1 MRVTF
6 DDGIQSAL
14 AYDTI
19 TGVNDPPTV
28 LGATP
33 DLRANAYTAVQGVQ
47 LVVPNL
53 GPPPVVGVLAN
64 DVAGADSNP
73 TSLVAVPASGTT
85 PHGVFS
91 LAANGSFT
99 YTSDPKYDGIDTFTY
114 RANNGTFTY
123 TNAGVSP
130 NPPTTTVPMNSV
142 NSGLVTV
149 TITVLKKPAR

>member
-1 MRVTF
+1 
-6 DDGIQSAL
+6 
-14 AYDTI
+14 
-19 TGVNDPPTV
+19 VNDPPVVGTTAG
-28 LGATP
+28 LN
-33 DLRANAYTAVQGVQ
+33 LRADSYTAVQGIT
-47 LVVPNL
+47 LVVPL
-53 GPPPVVGVLAN
+53 PGVLGN
-64 DVAGADSNP
+64 DAAGADSNP
-73 TSLVAVPASGTT
+73 MSLVAVPASGTT

-130 NPPTTTVPMNSV
+130 VPPTTTVPMNSV

-149 TITVLKKPAR
+149 TITVLKKPPTK